1 MGKVNAMYL
10 VGRAKIYRDEAQRGI
25 ELESQGDPQRA
36 LLVWKSLKRACE
48 AELDNYDGK
57 DGNYAKFLHT
67 MADHLKNEG
76 EVMSSLESIRVCSR
90 NYLKVNSDK

>member
-1 MGKVNAMYL
+1 MAEINAMYL

-48 AELDNYDGK
+48 AELESYDGQDDNY
-57 DGNYAKFLHT
+57 AHFLHT
-67 MADHLKNEG
+67 MADYLKNNS
-76 EVMSSLESIRVCSR
+76 EVMSGLEMIRVSSR
-90 NYLKVNSDK
+90 DYLKVNSSK